1 MRSQPSLTFKQTTI
15 VTESTTT
22 TTTLEQP
29 TTITSNGTVIISQT
43 LTETTTEPI
52 TLYVRHAPAYDRIK
66 VLTPSQ
72 VHHAELHHHSDRE
85 QVSPICNR
93 VLFASNVMHDARYC
107 IRWSSEA
114 EDRLTG
120 FFSVFLQTRHL
131 GCFRSMFLRGALGHG
146 WLCLRTNQVSLK
158 TINATRIPLGTL
170 CASSIGISREVASL
184 RVEPDPHASG
194 IYSVRAQR
202 TNLERSTATTF
213 EYINTIVSPQ
223 MYAMSF
229 ERLC

>member
-72 VHHAELHHHSDRE
+72 VHHAELHHYSDRE
-85 QVSPICNR
+85 QVSPICNAR
-93 VLFASNVMHDARYC
+93 SFCFKRHARRKVLYPLELRGRGPPYWLFLGVPSNSPSWVLQTHVPSRRPWTWLAILADQSSILGDYQSHAYTSRNPFRLQYWNLSRSCISPRRTRSACFRYLSSP
-107 IRWSSEA
+107 SSE
-114 EDRLTG
+114 
-120 FFSVFLQTRHL
+120 
-131 GCFRSMFLRGALGHG
+131 
-146 WLCLRTNQVSLK
+146 N
-158 TINATRIPLGTL
+158 
-170 CASSIGISREVASL
+170 
-184 RVEPDPHASG
+184 
-194 IYSVRAQR
+194 
-202 TNLERSTATTF
+202 
-213 EYINTIVSPQ
+213 
-223 MYAMSF
+223 
-229 ERLC
+229 